1 MAKKSKK
8 SSSASFIVLVGKQ
21 GQNPKGY
28 LVRPGT
34 TVRQALEKAGFDADT
49 LTGSVTLNEEIASM
63 SAKVAEGDN
72 IRVTPKVAGG
82 R

>member
-1 MAKKSKK
+1 MPNKKK
-8 SSSASFIVLVGKQ
+8 SSSASFPVLIGKQ
-21 GQNPKGY
+21 GQNPKAF

-63 SAKVAEGDN
+63 AQKVGENDR
-72 IRVTPKVAGG
+72 ILVTPKVAGG
-82 R
+82 AR

>member
-1 MAKKSKK
+1 MAKSKK
-8 SSSASFIVLVGKQ
+8 SSSASFPVLVGKQ
-21 GQNPKGY
+21 GQNPKAY

-49 LTGSVTLNEEIASM
+49 LTGSVTVNEEIASM
-63 SAKVAEGDN
+63 SQKIAENDR
-72 IRVTPKVAGG
+72 ILVTPKVAGG